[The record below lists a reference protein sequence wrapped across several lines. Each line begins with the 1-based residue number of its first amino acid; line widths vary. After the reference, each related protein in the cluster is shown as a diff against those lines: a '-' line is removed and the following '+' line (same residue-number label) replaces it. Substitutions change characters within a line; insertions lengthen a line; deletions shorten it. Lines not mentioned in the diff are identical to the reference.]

1 MLDFRKLE
9 LNTTEPVYVQ
19 IVSFVKRQ
27 IFTGAAEKGESLPS
41 RRELAAI
48 LKINPNTV
56 QKAFRLMEEE
66 KIIETPPHAV
76 SVIHWDD
83 TVFAR
88 LRRELTAGLVAD
100 FVAQAKENGLTLQT
114 VTELLQEEWGD
125 DPKAYDYYPKV
136 FRSYDMVIDHSLLPI
151 LFALGLVLIL
161 IGIFVQIKGFSTN
174 GKGIYTMLL
183 LPMKRH
189 EVYFAFVLSAA
200 AAVALYYL
208 LWLVLMVAAYFPLM
222 SFYKMQAAKEIFV
235 LTRDNIVTGLDASRT
250 NGLFLAFHRS
260 TFLDMVFPSSFWR
273 VVPAL
278 GGFALIFTGI
288 FFAGFCTENKVTAV
302 LGSSAMLLCGG
313 YLYLHDVVKSL
324 NPFYANPPIGRQLIL
339 GIIALVAAIWWQDSI
354 VQKLGKR
361 TDL

>member
-76 SVIHWDD
+76 SVIHDA
-83 TVFAR
+83 VFAR

-125 DPKAYDYYPKV
+125 
-136 FRSYDMVIDHSLLPI
+136 
-151 LFALGLVLIL
+151 
-161 IGIFVQIKGFSTN
+161 
-174 GKGIYTMLL
+174 
-183 LPMKRH
+183 
-189 EVYFAFVLSAA
+189 EV
-200 AAVALYYL
+200 
-208 LWLVLMVAAYFPLM
+208 
-222 SFYKMQAAKEIFV
+222 
-235 LTRDNIVTGLDASRT
+235 
-250 NGLFLAFHRS
+250 
-260 TFLDMVFPSSFWR
+260 
-273 VVPAL
+273 
-278 GGFALIFTGI
+278 
-288 FFAGFCTENKVTAV
+288 
-302 LGSSAMLLCGG
+302 
-313 YLYLHDVVKSL
+313 
-324 NPFYANPPIGRQLIL
+324 
-339 GIIALVAAIWWQDSI
+339 
-354 VQKLGKR
+354 
-361 TDL
+361 

>member
-27 IFTGAAEKGESLPS
+27 IFIGAAEKGESLPS

-125 DPKAYDYYPKV
+125 
-136 FRSYDMVIDHSLLPI
+136 
-151 LFALGLVLIL
+151 
-161 IGIFVQIKGFSTN
+161 
-174 GKGIYTMLL
+174 
-183 LPMKRH
+183 
-189 EVYFAFVLSAA
+189 E
-200 AAVALYYL
+200 
-208 LWLVLMVAAYFPLM
+208 
-222 SFYKMQAAKEIFV
+222 E
-235 LTRDNIVTGLDASRT
+235 
-250 NGLFLAFHRS
+250 
-260 TFLDMVFPSSFWR
+260 
-273 VVPAL
+273 
-278 GGFALIFTGI
+278 
-288 FFAGFCTENKVTAV
+288 
-302 LGSSAMLLCGG
+302 
-313 YLYLHDVVKSL
+313 
-324 NPFYANPPIGRQLIL
+324 
-339 GIIALVAAIWWQDSI
+339 
-354 VQKLGKR
+354 
-361 TDL
+361 